1 MTLTPPIYM
10 DYQAT
15 TPLDARVFEAMRPYF
30 LERFGNPHSVSHR
43 FGWEAEAGVE
53 AARKQAAALINAD
66 PKGLIFTSG
75 ATESNNL
82 AIKGVMEARAS
93 RRPHLV
99 TVATEHK
106 CVLESARAM
115 EQRGVRVTLLGV
127 DEDGLLN
134 LEDLRRAVGP
144 ETALVSVMAV
154 NNEIGV
160 IQPLAE
166 IGEICREAD
175 AYFHCDAAQAVGK
188 IPLDVEAMRID
199 LLSISAHKMYGP
211 KGVGALWVCRS
222 RPRVRLIPQMSGG
235 GQEAGL
241 RSGTLSPPLCVGLGE
256 AARIAGAEMAQEAD
270 RITRLMDRFR
280 SKLLAA
286 HPAIVVNGHQTQRW
300 PGNLNLSFPGL
311 DGERLLSE
319 LRDLAVS
326 SGAACAS
333 ATTGP
338 SYVLEALGQ
347 PRELAQSAIR
357 FGIGRFTTGEE
368 IDFAAERVIAAVR
381 ALGGI
386 RAPSRAAKVS

>member
-1 MTLTPPIYM
+1 MTLKSPIYM

-15 TPLDARVFEAMRPYF
+15 TPLDPRVYEAMHPYF

-53 AARKQAAALINAD
+53 TARKQLSGLVNAD
-66 PKGLIFTSG
+66 PKGLVFTSG

-82 AIKGVMEARAS
+82 AIKGAMDALMARK
-93 RRPHLV
+93 PHLV

-106 CVLESARAM
+106 CVLESVRAM
-115 EQRGVRVTLLGV
+115 ERRGARVTLLGV
-127 DEDGLLN
+127 DEDGLLDPA
-134 LEDLRRAVGP
+134 DLRRAVGP
-144 ETALVSVMAV
+144 ETGLVSVMAV

-166 IGEICREAD
+166 IGEICREAG

-188 IPLDVEAMRID
+188 MPIDVEAMRID

-211 KGVGALWVCRS
+211 KGVGALWVRRA
-222 RPRVRLIPQMSGG
+222 RPRVRLVAQMSGG

-256 AARIAGAEMAQEAD
+256 AARIAGIEMEEEAERIEALMA
-270 RITRLMDRFR
+270 RF
-280 SKLLAA
+280 KGKVLAA
-286 HPAIVVNGHQTQRW
+286 HPGILVNGHETQRW

-311 DGERLLSE
+311 DGERLLAE

-357 FGIGRFTTGEE
+357 FGIGRFTSEDE
-368 IDFAAERVIAAVR
+368 IDIAAERLIAAIT

-386 RAPSRAAKVS
+386 RATDKVAQAS

>member
-1 MTLTPPIYM
+1 MSVTPPVYM

-15 TPLDARVFEAMRPYF
+15 TPLDARVFKAMQPYF

-53 AARKQAAALINAD
+53 AARKELAGLVNAD
-66 PKGLIFTSG
+66 PKGLVFTSG

-82 AIKGVMEARAS
+82 AIKGAMEALMEH
-93 RRPHLV
+93 RPHV
-99 TVATEHK
+99 VSVATEHK
-106 CVLESARAM
+106 CVLESVRAM
-115 EQRGVRVTLLGV
+115 ERRGARVTLLGV
-127 DEDGLLN
+127 NGEGLLDP
-134 LEDLRRAVGP
+134 EDLRRAVGR

-166 IGEICREAD
+166 IGEICRQAG
-175 AYFHCDAAQAVGK
+175 AYFHCDAAQAIGK
-188 IPLDVEAMRID
+188 IPIDVEAMKID

-211 KGVGALWVCRS
+211 KGVGALWGRRS
-222 RPRVRLIPQMSGG
+222 RPRVRLRPQMSGG

-256 AARIAGAEMAQEAD
+256 AARIARLEMSEEAD
-270 RITRLMDRFR
+270 RIAALMARF
-280 SKLLAA
+280 KDQVLAA
-286 HPAIVVNGHQTQRW
+286 HPGILVNGHATQRW

-333 ATTGP
+333 ATSGP

-357 FGIGRFTTGEE
+357 FGIGRFTTEEE
-368 IDFAAERVIAAVR
+368 IDFAAERLIAAVT

-386 RAPSRAAKVS
+386 RASDTVAQAS

>member
-1 MTLTPPIYM
+1 MSVTPPVYM

-15 TPLDARVFEAMRPYF
+15 TPLDARVFKAMQPYF

-53 AARKQAAALINAD
+53 AARKELAGLVNAD
-66 PKGLIFTSG
+66 PKGLVFTSG

-82 AIKGVMEARAS
+82 AIKGAMEALMEH
-93 RRPHLV
+93 RPHV
-99 TVATEHK
+99 VSVATEHK
-106 CVLESARAM
+106 CVLESVRAM
-115 EQRGVRVTLLGV
+115 ERRGARVTLLGV
-127 DEDGLLN
+127 NGEGLLDP
-134 LEDLRRAVGP
+134 EDLRRAVGE

-166 IGEICREAD
+166 IGEICRQAG
-175 AYFHCDAAQAVGK
+175 AYFHCDAAQAIGK
-188 IPLDVEAMRID
+188 IPIDVEAMKID

-211 KGVGALWVCRS
+211 KGVGALWGRRS
-222 RPRVRLIPQMSGG
+222 RPRVRLRPQMSGG

-256 AARIAGAEMAQEAD
+256 AARIARLEMSEEAD
-270 RITRLMDRFR
+270 RIAALMARF
-280 SKLLAA
+280 KDQVLAA
-286 HPAIVVNGHQTQRW
+286 HPGILVNGHATQRW

-333 ATTGP
+333 ATSGP

-357 FGIGRFTTGEE
+357 FGIGRFTTEEE
-368 IDFAAERVIAAVR
+368 IDFAAERLIAAVT

-386 RAPSRAAKVS
+386 RASDTVAQAS